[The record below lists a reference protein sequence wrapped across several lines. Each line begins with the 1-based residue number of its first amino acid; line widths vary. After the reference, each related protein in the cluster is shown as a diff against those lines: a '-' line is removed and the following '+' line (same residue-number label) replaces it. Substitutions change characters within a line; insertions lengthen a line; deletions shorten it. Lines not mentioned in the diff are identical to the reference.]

1 MPRLMVIYDP
11 TDRIEG
17 LPTHIAK
24 DRGILEAKLSIGENY
39 EPEEIADIANRL
51 SALLLEQMQ

>member
-17 LPTHIAK
+17 LPQHVKK
-24 DRGILEAKLSIGENY
+24 DRGILEAVLSIGEGQ
-39 EPEEIADIANRL
+39 EPEEIAGIASQL
-51 SALLLEQMQ
+51 TTLLLEQMQ